1 MKSLICCALLAI
13 CTSCFA
19 ADVKI
24 TKFRMDSE
32 YTKQHSQ
39 SLITK
44 IDLEYQVNLYE
55 PLHKKWVLYLGGKL
69 SPDYDH
75 FGNEVK
81 MNAFTTF
88 GIDF

>member
-19 ADVKI
+19 TDVKI
-24 TKFRMDSE
+24 TKVRMESE
-32 YTKQHSQ
+32 YIKQHSH

-44 IDLEYQVNLYE
+44 INLEYQVNLYE

-75 FGNEVK
+75 FGNEFK

-88 GIDF
+88 GVDF